1 MVWAGFQNTAA
12 RGSVARN
19 PAPRATNLMSP
30 GASGS
35 DALVLLSA
43 RTIQPG
49 GACAVRRMIASD
61 PISSKNTIRFI
72 KRLMTEIVRLGRSD
86 RPPDDRHY
94 PRSARSGSVR
104 VARHAGRKQ
113 AVNDAMAMTT
123 NADPNAS
130 GSRGLT
136 L

>member
-1 MVWAGFQNTAA
+1 MVLAGFQNTAA

-43 RTIQPG
+43 RTSQPG
-49 GACAVRRMIASD
+49 GACAVRRTIAAD
-61 PISSKNTIRFI
+61 PIRTRNTIRFI
-72 KRLMTEIVRLGRSD
+72 RRLMARDRSESFGD
-86 RPPDDRHY
+86 RPRH

-104 VARHAGRKQ
+104 VARQAGTRHA
-113 AVNDAMAMTT
+113 ATEAHAMTAKAAA
-123 NADPNAS
+123 NAA

-136 L
+136 